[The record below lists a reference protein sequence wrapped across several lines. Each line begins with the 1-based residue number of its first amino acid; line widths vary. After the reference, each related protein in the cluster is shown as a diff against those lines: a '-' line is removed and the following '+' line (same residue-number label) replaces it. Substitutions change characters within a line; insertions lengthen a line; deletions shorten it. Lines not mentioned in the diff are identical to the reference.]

1 MQVGRAVLGTAKR
14 EESRTCQEMAAR
26 RCQHLVAAEGAR
38 AMQHTFTAYGEE
50 LRREDRFKYLGR
62 MLLYDDSDT
71 PIIS

>member
-1 MQVGRAVLGTAKR
+1 MQVGRSVWGSAKH
-14 EESRTCQEMAAR
+14 EASKTCGEMADR
-26 RCQHLVAAEGAR
+26 RRRHRVAAEGAR